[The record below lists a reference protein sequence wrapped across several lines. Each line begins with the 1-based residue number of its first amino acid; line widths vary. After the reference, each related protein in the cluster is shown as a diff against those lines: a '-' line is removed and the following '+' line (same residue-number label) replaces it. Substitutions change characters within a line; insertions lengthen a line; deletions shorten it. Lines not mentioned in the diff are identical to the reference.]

1 MMQKTVF
8 HFKNAKGCKLSIYM
22 RAVPGF
28 EGSVIKIHVN
38 ALIQWADMGKPDMS
52 SKLIDH
58 DFSNHVGFDRR
69 LKSNQ
74 PVKPT

>member
-38 ALIQWADMGKPDMS
+38 ALIQSYSGQIRVNP
-52 SKLIDH
+52 I
-58 DFSNHVGFDRR
+58 
-69 LKSNQ
+69 
-74 PVKPT
+74 

>member
-28 EGSVIKIHVN
+28 ERIVIKINVN
-38 ALIQWADMGKPDMS
+38 AHIQS
-52 SKLIDH
+52 SSGQMWVNPI
-58 DFSNHVGFDRR
+58 
-69 LKSNQ
+69 
-74 PVKPT
+74 